1 MGWRTVVVNRNCK
14 LSYKND
20 YLVIRSEELQ
30 MIHLSE
36 IDTIIVE
43 NGMVSITSYLINELA
58 QNKIKIIFCDEKHNP
73 SCEMMPYYGSFN
85 TSKKVT
91 IQSKWKENKKKEAW
105 QQIIKYKIH
114 NQAMLLK
121 KLDISGYK
129 KLLDFKEQV
138 ELDDKTNREG
148 HAAKVYFNLLFG
160 MDFSREKENNINS
173 ALDYGYS
180 IILSM
185 LNREVVNK
193 GYITQLGI
201 NHKNEFNQFNLSCDL
216 MEIFRPL
223 VDEIVY
229 KNKEFTF
236 DKAYKYKLINVY
248 NKQVIIKNK
257 EQYLSNAVPIFIT
270 SVFNYL
276 EEIESKIELHFLKEN
291 ENDKL

>member
-1 MGWRTVVVNRNCK
+1 MGWRTVVVNKNCK

-20 YLVIRSEELQ
+20 YLIIRSEKLQ

-36 IDTIIVE
+36 INTIIVE

-58 QNKIKIIFCDEKHNP
+58 EQKIKIIFCDEKHNP

-85 TSKKVT
+85 TSKKIANQT
-91 IQSKWKENKKKEAW
+91 KWEEDKKQKAW
-105 QQIIKYKIH
+105 QQIVKHKIH

-121 KLDISGYK
+121 NLNIEGYG
-129 KLLDFKEQV
+129 KLLEFEQQV
-138 ELDDKTNREG
+138 EIDDKTNREG

-160 MDFSREKENNINS
+160 MDFSRDKEDNTNI

-185 LNREVVNK
+185 LNREIVSK
-193 GYITQLGI
+193 GYITPLGL

-223 VDEIVY
+223 IDEIVY
-229 KNKEFTF
+229 KNREFAF
-236 DKAYKYKLINVY
+236 DKMYKHKLIDVY
-248 NKQVIIKNK
+248 NRQIKIKNK
-257 EQYLSNAVPIFIT
+257 EQYVTNAVPIFIT
-270 SVFNYL
+270 NVFNFL
-276 EEIESKIELHFLKEN
+276 EDKESKIINYEF
-291 ENDKL
+291 

>member
-1 MGWRTVVVNRNCK
+1 MGWRTVVVNKNCK

-20 YLVIRSEELQ
+20 YLIIRSEELQ

-36 IDTIIVE
+36 ISTIIVE

-58 QNKIKIIFCDEKHNP
+58 QQKIKIIFCDEKHNP
-73 SCEMMPYYGSFN
+73 SCEIIPYYGAFN

-91 IQSKWKENKKKEAW
+91 NQAKWEKDKKQKAW
-105 QQIIKYKIH
+105 QQIVKHKIH

-121 KLDISGYK
+121 KLDIKGYE
-129 KLLDFKEQV
+129 KLLEFEKQV

-160 MDFSREKENNINS
+160 MDFSRDKEDNTNT

-180 IILSM
+180 IILSI
-185 LNREVVNK
+185 LNREIVSK

-201 NHKNEFNQFNLSCDL
+201 NHKNEFNQFNLSSDL

-223 VDEIVY
+223 IDEIVY
-229 KNKEFTF
+229 KNREFAF
-236 DKAYKYKLINVY
+236 DKSYKYKLIDVY
-248 NKQVIIKNK
+248 NRQVMIKNK
-257 EQYLSNAVPIFIT
+257 EQYLNNAVPIFIT
-270 SVFNYL
+270 NVFNFL
-276 EEIESKIELHFLKEN
+276 EDRESKIINYEF
-291 ENDKL
+291 

>member
-1 MGWRTVVVNRNCK
+1 MGWRTIVVNKNCK

-20 YLVIRSEELQ
+20 YLIIRSEKLQ

-36 IDTIIVE
+36 ISTIIVE

-58 QNKIKIIFCDEKHNP
+58 QQKIKIIFCDEKHNP
-73 SCEMMPYYGSFN
+73 SCEMMPYYGAFN
-85 TSKKVT
+85 TSKK
-91 IQSKWKENKKKEAW
+91 ILNQAKWKKDIKQKAW
-105 QQIIKYKIH
+105 QQIVKNKIH

-121 KLDISGYK
+121 NLEINGYE
-129 KLLDFKEQV
+129 KLLEFEKQV

-160 MDFSREKENNINS
+160 MDFSRDKEDNTNT

-180 IILSM
+180 IILSL
-185 LNREVVNK
+185 LNREIVSK
-193 GYITQLGI
+193 GYITPLGI
-201 NHKNEFNQFNLSCDL
+201 NHKSEFNQFNLSCDL

-229 KNKEFTF
+229 KNREFAF
-236 DKAYKYKLINVY
+236 DRKFKYKLIDIY
-248 NKQVIIKNK
+248 NRQVTIKNK

-270 SVFNYL
+270 NVFNFL
-276 EEIESKIELHFLKEN
+276 EDKESKIINYEF
-291 ENDKL
+291 

>member
-1 MGWRTVVVNRNCK
+1 MGWRTVVVNKNCK

-20 YLVIRSEELQ
+20 YLIIRSEELQ

-36 IDTIIVE
+36 ISTIIVE
-43 NGMVSITSYLINELA
+43 NGMVTITSYLINELA
-58 QNKIKIIFCDEKHNP
+58 QQKIKIIFCDEKHNP

-91 IQSKWKENKKKEAW
+91 NQAKWKKDIKQKAW
-105 QQIIKYKIH
+105 QQIVKHKIH

-121 KLDISGYK
+121 NLNIKEYE
-129 KLLDFKEQV
+129 KLLEFEEQV

-160 MDFSREKENNINS
+160 MDFSRDKEDNTNT

-185 LNREVVNK
+185 LNREIVSK
-193 GYITQLGI
+193 GYITQLGL

-223 VDEIVY
+223 IDEIVY
-229 KNKEFTF
+229 RNREFAF
-236 DKAYKYKLINVY
+236 DKSYKYKLIDVY
-248 NKQVIIKNK
+248 NRQIIIKNK
-257 EQYLSNAVPIFIT
+257 EQYLNNAVPIFIT
-270 SVFNYL
+270 NVFNFL
-276 EEIESKIELHFLKEN
+276 EDKESKIINYEF
-291 ENDKL
+291 